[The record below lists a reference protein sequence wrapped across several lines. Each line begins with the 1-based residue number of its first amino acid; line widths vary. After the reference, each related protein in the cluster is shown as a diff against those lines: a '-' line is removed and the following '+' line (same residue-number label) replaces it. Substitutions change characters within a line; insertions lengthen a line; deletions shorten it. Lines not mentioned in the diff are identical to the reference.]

1 MNLNLLLLRVSDHF
15 CFTTLGAIRWFCRS
29 STEPNPWVLL
39 SGHPS
44 PGSGGQPPRSD
55 SRTTGN
61 AAAEGGGSITGAA
74 RVNKGLRSLGSSLWF
89 SSSFISLTCCCSPDV
104 YKLSSVVNSKL
115 NALCKSLTFFLFF
128 IFHFLSP
135 PFSGVLRLFSVVTV
149 TSSYVVCLGA
159 D

>member
-1 MNLNLLLLRVSDHF
+1 MQQR
-15 CFTTLGAIRWFCRS
+15 R
-29 STEPNPWVLL
+29 
-39 SGHPS
+39 
-44 PGSGGQPPRSD
+44 
-55 SRTTGN
+55 
-61 AAAEGGGSITGAA
+61 GGGSITGAA